1 MFGYWR
7 DLVFAQV
14 QELEIQWGF
23 VALAVVDTFEVEMQV
38 GKEFAAVA
46 DNNPVE
52 EWEAVQ

>member
-1 MFGYWR
+1 M
-7 DLVFAQV
+7 